1 MIVEQLVGLLRR
13 PTTAQPHVYDSLN
26 DFGAGVGQYGH
37 ALRAV
42 DMHIRWRG
50 WDGAGNVAQ
59 WSRGFVQWF
68 DLTLPTLSLPR
79 ADWVMCMEVAEHIP
93 SEHEAAVVRNLHAHN
108 CRGII
113 LSWASLGQNG
123 HNHVNNHD
131 ASYVMTLF
139 GQLGYW
145 HDAATSLRF
154 QSERVHTDSVRSL
167 PLAVLPWAQRVRIF
181 RRWQP
186 VC

>member
-1 MIVEQLVGLLRR
+1 VIVEQLVGLLRR

-123 HNHVNNHD
+123 HNHVKQSRCKLRDD
-131 ASYVMTLF
+131 ALWSVGL
-139 GQLGYW
+139 LARCR
-145 HDAATSLRF
+145 DESAL
-154 QSERVHTDSVRSL
+154 SERKSAH
-167 PLAVLPWAQRVRIF
+167 
-181 RRWQP
+181 
-186 VC
+186 